1 MALAINAT
9 TVRINGENIAV
20 SKKPKYM
27 RGVPKTTISPSL
39 IGDTVVPS
47 ESQDFSEAIGS
58 VTISLRNT
66 FGNIQHLEDWQN
78 NIGKNAVMLID
89 SATTFT
95 KTFNNMSVEED
106 VEIDFDSDEFEV
118 VFKGGQGV

>member
-1 MALAINAT
+1 MSLAINAT

-39 IGDTVVPS
+39 IGDTVIPS
-47 ESQDFSEAIGS
+47 ASQDFSEAIGS
-58 VTISLRNT
+58 VTISLRPNIK
-66 FGNIQHLEDWQN
+66 NIQLLEDWQN
-78 NIGKNAVMLID
+78 NVDKNAVLLID
-89 SATTFT
+89 SATGFT

-106 VEIDFDSDEFEV
+106 IEVDFDSDVFEV